1 MKKYLIELTMLQRML
16 VSGMKAKQSTEPSVD
31 DQLTELLS
39 KLKKSYF
46 E

>member
-1 MKKYLIELTMLQRML
+1 MKKYLIELTLLQRML

-39 KLKKSYF
+39 KINKVVF
-46 E
+46 